1 MVQNP
6 QIDCR
11 KQLVALCSGEK
22 IGRHRDRRVAVAQPD
37 QDLVPIRQLG
47 ILERDDRLSVQDEL
61 IGLQGF
67 AQGAD
72 DEYVAVP
79 LNDARVVACVDFN
92 AAPPSILGSLTRS
105 LSCRQPAPNHQAT
118 PRVP

>member
-47 ILERDDRLSVQDEL
+47 ILERM
-61 IGLQGF
+61 IG
-67 AQGAD
+67 
-72 DEYVAVP
+72 
-79 LNDARVVACVDFN
+79 
-92 AAPPSILGSLTRS
+92 
-105 LSCRQPAPNHQAT
+105 
-118 PRVP
+118 